1 MKINNK
7 EITLEQALGY
17 VNNDNIILKRRDN
30 GFLFSDFQISV
41 LRKNGI
47 NYENYSNMQELLFDI
62 EECLNNNYDDELD
75 LVSSQIAELLYY
87 KDTKKWDIKV

>member
-1 MKINNK
+1 MRINNK
-7 EITLEQALGY
+7 EVSLEQALSY
-17 VNNDNIILKRRDN
+17 VENENIILRRRDN

-41 LRKNGI
+41 LCKNGI
-47 NYENYSNMQELLFDI
+47 NYEKYSNMQELLFDI

-87 KDTKKWDIKV
+87 KDTKK